1 MIGQEEMASKKLK
14 SVAFWFVPE
23 RGLLRA
29 G

>member
-1 MIGQEEMASKKLK
+1 MASKKLK